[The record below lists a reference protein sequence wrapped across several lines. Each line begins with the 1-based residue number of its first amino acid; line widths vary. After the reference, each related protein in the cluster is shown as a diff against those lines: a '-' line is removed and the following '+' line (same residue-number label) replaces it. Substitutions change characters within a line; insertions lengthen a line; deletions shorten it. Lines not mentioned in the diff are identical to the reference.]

1 MPERSRED
9 EALVAKSAA
18 LIIGRL
24 DDRLA
29 EVTRSIQQ
37 LLVTELPE
45 IGGDGELLGLVHDSV
60 QGNLD
65 TFLPAIRHG
74 ISIDHVEPPTAA
86 LEHARRLAQR
96 GVDADFL
103 VRTYRLGHEAVARA
117 VLDEIRVA
125 QLDTH
130 RALDVFEQ
138 ITSMSFRYIDRISPV
153 VLAAYQNERDRW
165 LANQNRMRALRVRE
179 VLDRSQ
185 IDIDEVTNL
194 LCYPLHRIHL
204 SLIVWCGESENENEL
219 VEMER
224 FVNELAKFL

>member
-65 TFLPAIRHG
+65 TFLPAIRHA
-74 ISIDHVEPPTAA
+74 ISIENVDPPTAA

-96 GVDADFL
+96 GVDADSL
-103 VRTYRLGHEAVARA
+103 VRTYRLRHQGGLQAVR
-117 VLDEIRVA
+117 DGIR
-125 QLDTH
+125 
-130 RALDVFEQ
+130 
-138 ITSMSFRYIDRISPV
+138 
-153 VLAAYQNERDRW
+153 
-165 LANQNRMRALRVRE
+165 
-179 VLDRSQ
+179 
-185 IDIDEVTNL
+185 
-194 LCYPLHRIHL
+194 
-204 SLIVWCGESENENEL
+204 
-219 VEMER
+219 
-224 FVNELAKFL
+224 